1 MRLRMPPRSRRSRSR
16 ARPSPA
22 PTAKELGAK
31 EAAPAAGLDSAKEER
46 RFLFSSFFTALAAIC
61 SAQESVLP
69 KVRSETGEGVAPPPS
84 EPSSDLPMFGLL
96 ILRPRLGENEH

>member
-1 MRLRMPPRSRRSRSR
+1 MPPRSRRSRSR

-22 PTAKELGAK
+22 PTAKELLAK
-31 EAAPAAGLDSAKEER
+31 EAAAGLVSAKEDR

-84 EPSSDLPMFGLL
+84 EPSSDLPVFGLL